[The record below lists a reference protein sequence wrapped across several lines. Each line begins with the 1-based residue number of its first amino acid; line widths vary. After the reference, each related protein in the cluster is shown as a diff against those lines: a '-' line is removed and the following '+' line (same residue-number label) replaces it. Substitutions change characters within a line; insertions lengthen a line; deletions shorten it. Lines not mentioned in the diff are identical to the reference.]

1 VARIAET
8 PLRPLEARRV
18 ALVEALL
25 HAGLDAEVPAER
37 SAIRKVLA
45 QLAVPGRAVTP
56 SMLTAGVAALV
67 RDLDDIVVDCPR
79 AEEFLGEMLRGVV
92 VGSMAAPS
100 ETPIVPAS
108 VLPPSLAARM
118 GIHVTAATAAA
129 PAPAPVA
136 ASAADA
142 AVAAVTAGVAA
153 ASVAAAAEPAPAADD
168 EDVDA
173 MFAAL
178 KKKKA
183 AKKKAA
189 AAAGGEGGGEE

>member
-1 VARIAET
+1 MARIAET
-8 PLRPLEARRV
+8 PLRPLEARRT
-18 ALVEALL
+18 ALVEAML

-37 SAIRKVLA
+37 SAIRKVLS

-56 SMLTAGVAALV
+56 AMLSAGVAAVVGSLE
-67 RDLDDIVVDCPR
+67 DIVVDCPR

-100 ETPIVPAS
+100 ETPVVPAS
-108 VLPPSLAARM
+108 VLPASLAARM
-118 GIHVTAATAAA
+118 GIHAA
-129 PAPAPVA
+129 PAPAPAA

-142 AVAAVTAGVAA
+142 GVAAVTAGVAA
-153 ASVAAAAEPAPAADD
+153 ASVAEAAAEPAPAAAAAAADD

-189 AAAGGEGGGEE
+189 AAAEGGGEE